1 MKMEVSNMIKNSKK
15 KDLIISI
22 LLGVYLSFVT
32 SPVEWSSINYIL
44 FFVKS
49 FFFSYL
55 INIGLRFFSKL
66 SFKYKDEKLTRKDYV
81 YIFLYIMFIM
91 SVAVFIYYP
100 INFTTDMN
108 EQYRQVMSGEYS
120 DWHPIIHT
128 IFFYRI
134 PTLFIESE
142 FMCSLFQMIFI
153 DLILLYFC
161 YFLNKYGFS
170 KKSIIFIISL
180 FILNPSFDFMAISPL
195 KDVAFSYC
203 LFIVTLFFID
213 IYMSDGRWL
222 KRKLNFFL
230 FLLAS
235 FGITF
240 FRHNGIFSF
249 LVMMIV
255 LIMGYKNIR
264 KKSLCIFFII
274 LSLRFVFIP
283 IVYNIKGIRKTNV
296 TISEMVCVMLNQ
308 MLYIYDNGGKI
319 TNSQMKQLDYFQ
331 DLEKVSEYYN
341 PYDYNKI
348 KYPMDYHLKYSYRIN
363 TEPKKFFTL
372 YKDMV
377 MSNKKLAIKSYAYTM
392 YCMYHI
398 GLDTT
403 TNNRDL
409 YFIAYS
415 GNDYSD
421 VQEGFFA
428 YKISISNWFF
438 SIFLVTV
445 STGLFY
451 IIFSLLYCLLY
462 SKNKFKEKIK
472 LILPYVPVLSNFLL
486 MMFLL
491 PGKETRFIYSNILC
505 AYPLIILLILLNK
518 RMNKSSKEIIK

>member
-1 MKMEVSNMIKNSKK
+1 MIKNSKK
-15 KDLIISI
+15 KDLVISV
-22 LLGVYLSFVT
+22 LLGIYLSFAT
-32 SPVEWSSINYIL
+32 SPIEWNVINYIL
-44 FFVKS
+44 FFVKIC
-49 FFFSYL
+49 FFSYL
-55 INIGLRFFSKL
+55 INIGLNFFSKL
-66 SFKYKDEKLTRKDYV
+66 SFKGKEEKLTRRNYIC
-81 YIFLYIMFIM
+81 IFLYIMFIM
-91 SVAVFIYYP
+91 SVAIFIYYP
-100 INFTTDMN
+100 SNFTVDMN
-108 EQYRQVMSGEYS
+108 NQYEQVMSGKYN

-128 IFFYRI
+128 IIFYRL
-134 PTLFIESE
+134 PTLFIESK

-161 YFLNKYGFS
+161 YFLNKYGFG
-170 KKSIIFIISL
+170 KKSILFVISL

-203 LFIVTLFFID
+203 LFLATLFFID
-213 IYMSDGRWL
+213 IYMSEGKWL
-222 KRKLNFFL
+222 KSRINFFL
-230 FLLAS
+230 FLLVS

-283 IVYNIKGIRKTNV
+283 TIYNIKGIHKTNV

-319 TNSQMKQLDYFQ
+319 TNSQMKQLEYFQ

-348 KYPMDYHLKYSYRIN
+348 KYPMDYHKVYSYRIN
-363 TEPKKFFTL
+363 TEPRKFFTL

-392 YCMYHI
+392 YCLYHI

-403 TNNRDL
+403 DNNSTL
-409 YFIAYS
+409 YWIAYR
-415 GNDYSD
+415 GNYYND

-428 YKISISNWFF
+428 YKKSISNWFF

-451 IIFSLLYCLLY
+451 IIFSLFYCLLY
-462 SKNKFKEKIK
+462 SKNKFKEKIRI
-472 LILPYVPVLSNFLL
+472 ILPYIPVLSNFIL
-486 MMFLL
+486 MLFLL

-505 AYPLIILLILLNK
+505 AYPLILLLILLNK
-518 RMNKSSKEIIK
+518 KINKSSKEIIK